1 MKLDNSDHRSV
12 LATSKTTNSS
22 WDGCFSC
29 LPQKLRLGQLCYLGL
44 CRLSLLIY
52 IYIYIYLGRRCPLKT
67 FCDIQKTTNTIDS
80 VYEYHTDESE
90 VPKTAK
96 IIKRSQVGSMDFIAV
111 SSARATDTSLVGLG
125 FACKSISLL
134 AFVPG
139 NNLISDSGILFGF
152 GSRWFSQASASSQW
166 SPRQRLSESE
176 NLWSVWFG
184 T

>member
-1 MKLDNSDHRSV
+1 MLQLFTTEVEARSTM
-12 LATSKTTNSS
+12 L
-22 WDGCFSC
+22 
-29 LPQKLRLGQLCYLGL
+29 LGVVQ
-44 CRLSLLIY
+44 IVPPD
-52 IYIYIYLGRRCPLKT
+52 IYLGRRCPLKT

-80 VYEYHTDESE
+80 VYEYRTDESE

-152 GSRWFSQASASSQW
+152 GSR
-166 SPRQRLSESE
+166 
-176 NLWSVWFG
+176 
-184 T
+184 